1 MKTCKDRCGF
11 AFGVDLPLVLT
22 PGPSSGLCSCFLP
35 VLPPPA
41 WPSAPLVSLCPQA
54 SVAALCLLCRPRPGP
69 HPWFSLHPQ
78 ASVGALCLFR
88 SAAPVLVPTLGF
100 PFILRPLLVLSAC
113 FAALGL
119 VLREPLM
126 MLSIW
131 LRPQVGARI
140 DRG

>member
-1 MKTCKDRCGF
+1 MQRQVWIRLWCGF
-11 AFGVDLPLVLT
+11 ALGA
-22 PGPSSGLCSCFLP
+22 PGPSSGLSSCFLP

-41 WPSAPLVSLCPQA
+41 WPSPLVSLCPQA
-54 SVAALCLLCRPRPGP
+54 SVAALCLFC
-69 HPWFSLHPQ
+69 
-78 ASVGALCLFR
+78 
-88 SAAPVLVPTLGF
+88 SAAPGLVPTLGF